1 MFVVLASLL
10 LAASPG
16 SPSSPPALPDN
27 EVPRYLR
34 GAEVAEWSRARI
46 LFDQGQGR
54 LAQGTS
60 IVNTPR
66 TQAKG
71 SGFETP
77 EQGRA
82 RGEAMIKEGEAQIQ
96 RSTETLTRLRR
107 TAAVR
112 FADMTKTVSETIE
125 ITGYSWSEGL
135 LVTSLRAQKV
145 ARDAG
150 MLNHH
155 VLGAWS
161 FVADG
166 KAARNAELGDDLRAA
181 WAKAQGERTFLQAVP
196 ADGYRIA
203 PSAEASAPA
212 SFSANWSAPTAAN
225 QVALVWAE
233 VYPVNANASIVFV
246 RVADAHTLRL
256 IASECFLT
264 AGRVTPPALRASVIM
279 RDERSFLPRVAAS
292 GAWRL
297 GYPRE
302 ACAPLGAALLRHLSL
317 RGQRI
322 TVHAGEL
329 LSDLLGGDARL
340 DDRPN
345 ALWKIRAVPGATGD
359 FQVSSQQVGATTTP
373 MDVGVLS
380 IRLEGDKPATKP
392 VEAAAP
398 ATK

>member
-10 LAASPG
+10 LAASPA

-46 LFDQGQGR
+46 LYDQGQGR

-82 RGEAMIKEGEAQIQ
+82 RGEAMIKEGEAQVQ
-96 RSTETLTRLRR
+96 RASETLARLRR

-112 FADMTKTVSETIE
+112 FAEMTKAVSETIE
-125 ITGYSWSEGL
+125 IAGYSWSEGL

-150 MLNHH
+150 MMSQH

-166 KAARNAELGDDLRAA
+166 KPARNVELGDDLRAA
-181 WAKAQGERTFLQAVP
+181 WAKAQGERTFLQATP
-196 ADGYRIA
+196 ANGYKLVAAAETDA
-203 PSAEASAPA
+203 PP
-212 SFSANWSAPTAAN
+212 SFAADWSMPSAAN

-233 VYPVNANASIVFV
+233 VYPASPDASLVFV
-246 RVADAHTLRL
+246 RVADAYTLRL

-264 AGRVTPPALRASVIM
+264 AGRTIPAGLRASVVM

-302 ACAPLGAALLRHLSL
+302 ACTPLGAALLRHLCL

-322 TVHAGEL
+322 TVYAGEL
-329 LSDLLGGDARL
+329 LSDLLGGDVRL
-340 DDRPN
+340 DDRAN
-345 ALWKIRAVPGATGD
+345 ALWKIRSTPGTPGD
-359 FQVSSQQVGATTTP
+359 FQVSSQQTGATHA
-373 MDVGVLS
+373 MEVGVLS
-380 IRLEGDKPATKP
+380 LRLQGDKPVTKP
-392 VEAAAP
+392 GEPAAP

>member
-10 LAASPG
+10 LAASPAA
-16 SPSSPPALPDN
+16 PSSAPVLPDN

-46 LFDQGQGR
+46 LYDQGQGR

-66 TQAKG
+66 TPAKG

-96 RSTETLTRLRR
+96 RATETLTRLRR

-112 FADMTKTVSETIE
+112 FAEMTKTVSETVE
-125 ITGYSWSEGL
+125 IAGYSWSEGL

-150 MLNHH
+150 MMSQH

-161 FVADG
+161 FVEDG
-166 KAARNAELGDDLRAA
+166 KPARNAELGDDLRAA
-181 WAKAQGERTFLQAVP
+181 WAKAQGERTFLQAAP

-203 PSAEASAPA
+203 PSAEADGPV
-212 SFSANWSAPTAAN
+212 SFAADWSAPTAAN
-225 QVALVWAE
+225 QVALIWAE
-233 VYPVNANASIVFV
+233 VYPASPSASIVFV

-256 IASECFLT
+256 VASECFLT
-264 AGRVTPPALRASVIM
+264 AGRATPAGLRASVVM

-302 ACAPLGAALLRHLSL
+302 ACAPLGSALLRHLCL

-322 TVHAGEL
+322 TVYAGEL
-329 LSDLLGGDARL
+329 LSDLLGGDSRL
-340 DDRPN
+340 DDRDN
-345 ALWKIRAVPGATGD
+345 ALWKIRATPGVPGD
-359 FQVSSQQVGATTTP
+359 FQVSSQQVGASST
-373 MDVGVLS
+373 MEVGVLS
-380 IRLEGDKPATKP
+380 LRLQGDKPAAKP
-392 VEAAAP
+392 GETAPPAA
-398 ATK
+398 K